1 MNIKN
6 KIITVLILIIISS
19 VLTAESRDE
28 WQQPEK
34 IMDVIGV
41 KPGMVIGEPGAGG
54 GYFTFKLAKRIG
66 PKGRIYANDISKKSL
81 KKIEEKC
88 KEERI
93 ENIIT
98 ILGQT
103 EDPLLPK
110 KQMDMVIMVY
120 VFHDLSSPVPFL
132 NNLKKSLKPGA
143 TMVFVE
149 RDPEKTTSNYE
160 KNHFYK
166 REKIIRLTGEA
177 GFKLVRIET
186 FLKYDNIYIFRAIL

>member
-6 KIITVLILIIISS
+6 KIILASILILFAS
-19 VLTAESRDE
+19 VLTAETRDE

-34 IMDVIGV
+34 IMDVIGI

-54 GYFTFKLAKRIG
+54 GYFTFKLAKRVG
-66 PKGRIYANDISKKSL
+66 PKGRIYANDISENSL
-81 KKIEEKC
+81 IKIEEKC
-88 KEERI
+88 KEEKI

-98 ILGQT
+98 ILGET
-103 EDPLLPK
+103 EDPLLPE

-143 TMVFVE
+143 KLVFVE
-149 RDPEKTTSNYE
+149 RDPDKTDSNYE
-160 KNHFYK
+160 KNHFYNK
-166 REKIIRLTGEA
+166 EKIVQLTKEA
-177 GFKLVRIET
+177 GFKLVKIET